1 MDFVRIGKGRLKII
15 VFHGW
20 MSSSGRYLQLA
31 EDLVVNYDCEVTLYN
46 IPGFG
51 GNKAIETE
59 DNLIVAIVEQ
69 ISKTINIHDYQ
80 VLIGHSFGS
89 NLILRMIEN
98 SNKEFDG
105 KIILTNPAYLGIDR
119 LKHISLLWPFNTFV
133 LKFLQRMLG
142 FVAQFFVK
150 VGALLTI
157 NDWGKID
164 DIIVE
169 DALKADS
176 KMAAKVIKEI
186 ANDRWQVSKP
196 SLFKNVTIILG
207 EKDRIIAYEKVKQLG
222 EKLNCEIKIIPKIG
236 HTPIVEAYLEYKE
249 MIVQSIGLNDKKE

>member
-15 VFHGW
+15 IFHGW

-31 EDLVVNYDCEVTLYN
+31 EHLVVNYDCEVTLYN

-51 GNKAIETE
+51 GSKAIEKEE
-59 DNLIVAIVEQ
+59 DLIVAIVEQ
-69 ISKTINIHDYQ
+69 ISKTINIDDYQ

-98 SNKEFDG
+98 SNKEFVG
-105 KIILTNPAYLGIDR
+105 KIILTSPAYLGVDKV
-119 LKHISLLWPFNTFV
+119 KHISLLWRFNTLV
-133 LKFLQRMLG
+133 LKFLQMILKFIVWLFIKIG
-142 FVAQFFVK
+142 S
-150 VGALLTI
+150 LLKI
-157 NDWGKID
+157 SDWGKID

-176 KMAAKVIKEI
+176 KMAAKVMKEL

-196 SLFKNVTIILG
+196 SLFKNVTIIIG
-207 EKDRIIAYEKVKQLG
+207 EKDRIIAYEKVKHLG

-236 HTPIVEAYLEYKE
+236 HTPIVEAYLEYRE
-249 MIVQSIGLNDKKE
+249 IIVQSIGLN